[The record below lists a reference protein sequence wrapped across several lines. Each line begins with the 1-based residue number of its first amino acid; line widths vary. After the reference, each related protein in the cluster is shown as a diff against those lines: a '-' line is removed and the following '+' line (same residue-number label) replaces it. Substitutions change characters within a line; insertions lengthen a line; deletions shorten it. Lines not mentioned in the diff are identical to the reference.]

1 MKKTLISAVLI
12 LCYALIA
19 GGCGTG
25 GDSGSSKNGLSYEYD
40 SDADMNATTQ
50 SEFSGGGEGVTDES
64 GGETADSAASENAEN
79 TASSS
84 SKIKTDMLV
93 YTCNLSIDTLD
104 YDKSVGDFR
113 NMLASVGGF
122 VEKETYTDGQSNTSY
137 YIEDSD
143 KNKVYT
149 ATVRVPH
156 DKYDTF
162 LSGAGQLGDVRSKS
176 SNVENVR
183 QEYTD
188 LNTTLAIYEAK
199 EKRYIKM
206 LSTITDDNHAVTVE
220 KELTEL
226 QVKIA
231 NIKTRLNEIQEDVDY
246 STIDIQIREV
256 TKYNEKPKKTDT
268 FSQRLGNTIKS
279 SWKTFLSF
287 LETMLFLFIRVFP
300 YALILLVI
308 LYVIHRVQK
317 KRDRHPKPVI
327 SPSDMI
333 QFDSS
338 SDDAQAEQ
346 AEDTPDDTVLKEDIT
361 DDTENK

>member
-1 MKKTLISAVLI
+1 MKKTLISAVLV
-12 LCYALIA
+12 LCYAMIA
-19 GGCGTG
+19 GGCGSG
-25 GDSGSSKNGLSYEYD
+25 GDSSSSKYGMSYE
-40 SDADMNATTQ
+40 SNDADMNASTQ
-50 SEFSGGGEGVTDES
+50 SESSAGEGVTDET
-64 GGETADSAASENAEN
+64 GGDTAVSEDTEQA
-79 TASSS
+79 ASSS
-84 SKIKTDMLV
+84 SKINTDMLV

-104 YDKSVGDFR
+104 YDKSVEDFR

-122 VEKETYTDGQSNTSY
+122 VERETYTDGQSNTSY
-137 YIEDSD
+137 YIEDTD

-176 SNVENVR
+176 SNVENVG

-231 NIKTRLNEIQEDVDY
+231 NIKTRLNEIQTDVDY

-256 TKYNEKPKKTDT
+256 AKYDEKPQKTDT
-268 FSQRLGNTIKS
+268 FLQRLGNTVKS
-279 SWKTFLSF
+279 SWQTFLTF
-287 LETMLFLFIRVFP
+287 LEAMLFLFIRIFP
-300 YALILLVI
+300 YALILAVI
-308 LYVIHRVQK
+308 LYVIYRIQK
-317 KRDRHPKPVI
+317 KRNRHPKPVH

-333 QFDSS
+333 QFDSP
-338 SDDAQAEQ
+338 SDDTQTEQ
-346 AEDTPDDTVLKEDIT
+346 T
-361 DDTENK
+361 DDVPDTTITEELDEDK